1 MPTRVRQSWTSTLRL
16 FPRHE
21 NPAVAGDHK
30 PRAFLSTYFPS
41 AFFVQRL
48 YSAQLWP
55 LDHITVGFLAK
66 TCKHAKL
73 SKQGFWIS
81 WTKSLSLL
89 GFKRIE
95 LNYTMSLSLATWK
108 PCVVNAS
115 QSQESQA
122 SYPLGLV
129 VGHQLI
135 DGGCSGHLQQNWLSR
150 GVRVGR
156 HMTQGARWG
165 TSSLALAL
173 HADSSCHA
181 LGARVWQASDVF
193 WECQHLG
200 VSFPLLRLIR
210 WGVTWKETV
219 KEAR

>member
-1 MPTRVRQSWTSTLRL
+1 MRILQWLVITNLVPFSPPTSLQPSLFKDST
-16 FPRHE
+16 
-21 NPAVAGDHK
+21 A
-30 PRAFLSTYFPS
+30 LSCDPWII
-41 AFFVQRL
+41 L
-48 YSAQLWP
+48 LW
-55 LDHITVGFLAK
+55 
-66 TCKHAKL
+66 
-73 SKQGFWIS
+73 GFWLKRANMQNWANKVS
-81 WTKSLSLL
+81 GLAEQKASLL